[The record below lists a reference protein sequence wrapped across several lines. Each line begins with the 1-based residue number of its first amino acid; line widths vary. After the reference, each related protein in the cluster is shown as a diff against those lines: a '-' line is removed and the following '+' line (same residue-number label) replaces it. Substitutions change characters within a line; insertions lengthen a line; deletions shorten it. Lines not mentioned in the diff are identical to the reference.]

1 MKAQTQVRINL
12 VQLLASAMLLASA
25 TAFGG
30 DVSAVADG
38 SRSVNDGFGRSSA
51 MPSGNGKAVNAAGD
65 VPGVQ
70 NVAGRAS
77 QIPGGNKIGAV
88 SGNGTDVSQ
97 LGRASG
103 TMAASRVGGNTHT
116 AGLDQ

>member
-1 MKAQTQVRINL
+1 MKAQTEVRINL

-30 DVSAVADG
+30 DVTAVADG

-70 NVAGRAS
+70 HVAGRAS
-77 QIPGGNKIGAV
+77 QIPAVKSGAV
-88 SGNGTDVSQ
+88 GYNGTTISH
-97 LGRASG
+97 LGRSSMNVATTG
-103 TMAASRVGGNTHT
+103 RGGATRT
-116 AGLDQ
+116 AGLSQ